1 MPTLP
6 FFRCSVAFKATNQ
19 RYPCRLGQRSENCCR
34 FGRNPRCTD
43 LWVRVGNG
51 RPRVADPTFFLGAVW
66 VPAEP
71 TTVLGPLAQPT
82 LRSLISWLK
91 IAHRTEKK
99 VRVGTER
106 PTGADP
112 NPKVGAVPGLGVFFA
127 YSRSPIRP
135 ASRTAIGFAVTP
147 TAPLLHRKLDRVGIT

>member
-1 MPTLP
+1 MHQLWIRVGTFLHCRPYL
-6 FFRCSVAFKATNQ
+6 FFRCGAAFQPTDQ
-19 RYPCRLGQRSENCCR
+19 RSPCRLGQRSENCCR

-51 RPRVADPTFFLGAVW
+51 RPCVADPTFFFGAVW

-91 IAHRTEKK
+91 IPHRTEKK
-99 VRVGTER
+99 VRVGTEQL
-106 PTGADP
+106 TVADP
-112 NPKVGAVPGLGVFFA
+112 NMGSVQCALER
-127 YSRSPIRP
+127 SRLRNNCQ
-135 ASRTAIGFAVTP
+135 V
-147 TAPLLHRKLDRVGIT
+147 